1 MFISLQV
8 LEQKEINF
16 REEYPPGTI
25 DLGPD
30 MRQSAPLRTSGRAV
44 LIEEQHGH
52 KEVIQDIRVVGELQ
66 TSVESACARCLEPVT
81 RPVSRNF
88 ELLYRPR
95 GIDGG
100 REEISVTQA
109 EAEIGYY
116 QGDGIEL
123 QDILREQILLAVP
136 MKVVCSEGCKGM
148 CPQCGQDL
156 NKSECNCAAP
166 VGDPRWDA
174 LKDIRDKLE
183 H

>member
-8 LEQKEINF
+8 LEQKEVNF
-16 REEYPPGTI
+16 REEYPPDTI
-25 DLGPD
+25 DLVQD
-30 MRQSAPLRTSGRAV
+30 MRQSAPLRTSGRAT
-44 LIEEQHGH
+44 LIEEQLGH
-52 KEVIQDIRVVGELQ
+52 HEVIQDIRVIGELH
-66 TSVESACARCLEPVT
+66 TSVEMACARCLEQVT

-95 GIDGG
+95 GIDSG

-116 QGDGIEL
+116 TGDGIEL

-136 MKVVCSEGCKGM
+136 MKVVCSDSCKGF
-148 CPQCGQDL
+148 CPHCGQDL
-156 NKSECNCAAP
+156 NKGDCHCSTP

-174 LKDIRDKLE
+174 LKEIREKLG